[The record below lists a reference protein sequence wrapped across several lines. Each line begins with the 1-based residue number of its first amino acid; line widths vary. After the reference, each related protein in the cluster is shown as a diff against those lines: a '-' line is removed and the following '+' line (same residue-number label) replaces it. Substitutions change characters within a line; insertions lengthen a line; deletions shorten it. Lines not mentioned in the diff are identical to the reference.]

1 MSKWWCIL
9 LVVTSWCQCV
19 WLPVTELSRLSIL
32 EPGVC
37 SRPLSGLLI
46 STVSSSMSSSSSSS
60 SGTSVS
66 KSEIRFPDTYPRGG
80 TGAWG
85 GCVLLWMCL
94 HKQTGKVIRMD
105 EALQPT
111 VNKTQVFQQVLKYIY
126 KTCLVRSNSRK
137 VSSIIHCSF

>member
-1 MSKWWCIL
+1 MFGDVFSCEEQAG
-9 LVVTSWCQCV
+9 VSVYCV
-19 WLPVTELSRLSIL
+19 WLPVTELSKLSIL

-46 STVSSSMSSSSSSS
+46 SRVSSSISSSSS

-94 HKQTGKVIRMD
+94 CKQTGKGHQNGW
-105 EALQPT
+105 E
-111 VNKTQVFQQVLKYIY
+111 FVL
-126 KTCLVRSNSRK
+126 CGQ
-137 VSSIIHCSF
+137 